1 MLITKYS
8 KIFYIIILS
17 FFSFYINY
25 YYGHLGVYPLDT
37 FLFYDSSVRILNGE
51 IPFKDFW
58 VSTGITIDL
67 IQFSLFKIF
76 GVSFKTY
83 VGHASL
89 MNLLLTLST
98 FFILRKLKLGNF
110 FSFFY
115 SFILSVAAYPLS
127 GTPFLDHHAII
138 FCIFAIYIFIL
149 SILDIKKYSWVFLP
163 FFLLFAFFSKQTPS
177 GYIIIL
183 LGLLTI
189 VFFLHHFNLRS
200 LLSLLTSSLLSLV
213 FVFGLLLI
221 NEISLTE
228 IYNQFISYPS
238 FVGEIRM
245 KADGFLTPIEFSR
258 YVLKF
263 KFVHLSYIFLLFY
276 LIKFVLSKEN
286 LFLKKDFYI
295 LVSLIAFS
303 IVLIFH
309 QLLSL
314 NQKFIDLMVPI
325 LLGFSHIYL
334 VKSKDFF
341 KKKFIYIKNFLL
353 LFSLIFLIDIFF
365 NYIDNRRFMDL
376 KKVNLENTVDAIN
389 IDKSLK
395 GLRWVT
401 YMYPNNPN
409 KEIDLINETISE
421 LKKENK
427 NFFLLTHYSFIHSL
441 VGAKSFNSSRVHD
454 DVSIPLKNDKNF
466 EDYKK
471 KFRGLFAEKKINK
484 IFIISPVN
492 YKSIDG
498 IFPQNCLRE
507 KKINKI
513 LTSYEIKGSCKK
525 F

>member
-1 MLITKYS
+1 MTYLEYKIRAVPKGFTKL
-8 KIFYIIILS
+8 FFLNWPIILLLCAAGTIGIIMLTS
-17 FFSFYINY
+17 VAGNSWHPWASAQLKRFFVGFVLMISIAMTPIWFWKSMSVLAYITS
-25 YYGHLGVYPLDT
+25 LGLLLLVE
-37 FLFYDSSVRILNGE
+37 FFG
-51 IPFKDFW
+51 
-58 VSTGITIDL
+58 STGMGAQRWLDLGFINLQPSEMAKITL
-67 IQFSLFKIF
+67 VMVL
-76 GVSFKTY
+76 
-83 VGHASL
+83 A
-89 MNLLLTLST
+89 
-98 FFILRKLKLGNF
+98 
-110 FSFFY
+110 FY
-115 SFILSVAAYPLS
+115 HDWLPDERTSKPLW
-127 GTPFLDHHAII
+127 II
-138 FCIFAIYIFIL
+138 APLAMI
-149 SILDIKKYSWVFLP
+149 FLP

-177 GYIIIL
+177 GYTIIL

-221 NEISLTE
+221 NDISLIE

-276 LIKFVLSKEN
+276 LIKFVLFKEN

-334 VKSKDFF
+334 EKSKDFF

-376 KKVNLENTVDAIN
+376 KNVNLENTVDAIN

-507 KKINKI
+507 KKN
-513 LTSYEIKGSCKK
+513 
-525 F
+525 

>member
-189 VFFLHHFNLRS
+189 VFFYII
-200 LLSLLTSSLLSLV
+200 
-213 FVFGLLLI
+213 LI
-221 NEISLTE
+221 
-228 IYNQFISYPS
+228 
-238 FVGEIRM
+238 
-245 KADGFLTPIEFSR
+245 
-258 YVLKF
+258 
-263 KFVHLSYIFLLFY
+263 
-276 LIKFVLSKEN
+276 
-286 LFLKKDFYI
+286 
-295 LVSLIAFS
+295 
-303 IVLIFH
+303 
-309 QLLSL
+309 
-314 NQKFIDLMVPI
+314 
-325 LLGFSHIYL
+325 
-334 VKSKDFF
+334 
-341 KKKFIYIKNFLL
+341 
-353 LFSLIFLIDIFF
+353 
-365 NYIDNRRFMDL
+365 
-376 KKVNLENTVDAIN
+376 
-389 IDKSLK
+389 
-395 GLRWVT
+395 
-401 YMYPNNPN
+401 
-409 KEIDLINETISE
+409 
-421 LKKENK
+421 
-427 NFFLLTHYSFIHSL
+427 
-441 VGAKSFNSSRVHD
+441 
-454 DVSIPLKNDKNF
+454 
-466 EDYKK
+466 
-471 KFRGLFAEKKINK
+471 
-484 IFIISPVN
+484 
-492 YKSIDG
+492 
-498 IFPQNCLRE
+498 
-507 KKINKI
+507 
-513 LTSYEIKGSCKK
+513 
-525 F
+525 